1 MRTRRIG
8 PFEVSAVG
16 LGCMGLSHVYLPR
29 PEPADAAKVL
39 HTALDI
45 GYTFLDTAALYG
57 AGANETFIGN
67 VLKDRRGEYVLA
79 SKCGMTVVDGKRV
92 IDGRPQTLKRT
103 CDESLKRL
111 QTEMID
117 LYYIHRWDRKVPI
130 EESVG
135 ALAELVA
142 AGKIRAIGLSEMSAA
157 TIRRAHAI
165 HPIAAV
171 QTEYSL
177 WTRNPE
183 YGSLDACKELGIG
196 FVPFSPLAR
205 AFLTGKLRDMAAVP
219 EKDLRHNM
227 PRFQEPNF
235 AANLKLLDGLAAAA
249 READCTMGQLA
260 LAWLLARGDNIVP
273 IPGTTNPDHLR
284 ENAGAADV
292 SLDPGLVARLD
303 VIINADNVRGPRYNA
318 ATQAEIDT
326 EEAPS

>member
-1 MRTRRIG
+1 MRTRTIG
-8 PFEVSAVG
+8 PFDISAVG

-29 PEPADAAKVL
+29 PQPQDAARL
-39 HTALDI
+39 LNAALDI

-57 AGANETFIGN
+57 GGANETLIGN
-67 VLKDRRGEYVLA
+67 VLKGRRGEYVLA
-79 SKCGMTVVDGKRV
+79 SKCGMTIVDGKRV
-92 IDGRPQTLKRT
+92 IDGRPETLKRT
-103 CDESLKRL
+103 CDESLGRL
-111 QTEMID
+111 QTDVID
-117 LYYIHRWDRKVPI
+117 LYYLHRWDRKVPI
-130 EESVG
+130 EDSAG

-142 AGKIRAIGLSEMSAA
+142 AGKIRAIGLSEVSAA
-157 TIRRAHAI
+157 TIRKAHAV

-177 WTRNPE
+177 WTRNAE

-205 AFLTGKLRDMAAVP
+205 TFLTGKLRDMSAVP

-227 PRFQEPNF
+227 PRFQEPNY
-235 AANLKLLDGLAAAA
+235 AANLKLLDGFAAAA

-260 LAWLLARGDNIVP
+260 LAWLLAKGDNIVP
-273 IPGTTNPDHLR
+273 IPGTTNIEHLR

-292 SLDPGLVARLD
+292 SLDPGFVARLD
-303 VIINADNVRGPRYNA
+303 TLINADNVHGPRYNA
-318 ATQAEIDT
+318 AAQADIDT